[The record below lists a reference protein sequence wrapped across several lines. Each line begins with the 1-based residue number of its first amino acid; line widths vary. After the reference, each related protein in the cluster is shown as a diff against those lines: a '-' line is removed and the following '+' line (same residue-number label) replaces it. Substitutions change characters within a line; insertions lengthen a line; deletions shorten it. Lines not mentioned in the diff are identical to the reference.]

1 MFINSLNQLE
11 DVITSITNQATLLLK
26 NGKKVM
32 VEVKEHKQRRTTEQ
46 NNYYWLICSEVA
58 EFLNE
63 AGLSYGEHQIP
74 YKGELIH
81 EINKTIFGVKT
92 TTKLNISEFC
102 QYMTKVIFFWQDK
115 TNGEFAPSELPA
127 SWLSQR
133 GYTDIYMRR

>member
-46 NNYYWLICSEVA
+46 NNYYWLICGEVA

-127 SWLSQR
+127 VYLTR
-133 GYTDIYMRR
+133 KGYTAEYMRL

>member
-46 NNYYWLICSEVA
+46 NNYYWLICGEVA

-115 TNGEFAPSELPA
+115 TNGEFAPSELPMIY
-127 SWLSQR
+127 LERR
-133 GYTDIYMRR
+133 GYTAEYMRL

>member
-46 NNYYWLICSEVA
+46 NNYYWLICGEVA
-58 EFLNE
+58 DFLNE

-92 TTKLNISEFC
+92 TTKLNVSEFC
-102 QYMTKVIFFWQDK
+102 NYMTKVIFFWQDK

-127 SWLSQR
+127 SYLER
-133 GYTDIYMRR
+133 KGYTAEYMRL